1 MWKKAFLLGALG
13 FALGVAIGVILTSA
27 DPGDN
32 LRAAFPYILVCGIP
46 GCIAMGSSVI
56 YDIEEWSLV
65 RASVTHF
72 LITFISYYAIAL
84 PLGWFRFGSSLFW
97 IITAAMLAGY
107 AVIWI
112 IMHCS
117 YKRQIRRMNDELRKM
132 KSSRDPE

>member
-1 MWKKAFLLGALG
+1 MWKKAVLLGALG

-72 LITFISYYAIAL
+72 VTMGAPQSPSLSAISRLVMCSSSASLTA
-84 PLGWFRFGSSLFW
+84 SSL
-97 IITAAMLAGY
+97 T
-107 AVIWI
+107 
-112 IMHCS
+112 S
-117 YKRQIRRMNDELRKM
+117 
-132 KSSRDPE
+132 

>member
-1 MWKKAFLLGALG
+1 MWKKAVLLGALG
-13 FALGVAIGVILTSA
+13 FALGLAIGVILTLTGSA
-27 DPGDN
+27 DD
-32 LRAAFPYILVCGIP
+32 LREAFPYILVCGIP
-46 GCIAMGSSVI
+46 GCIAMGSSVV
-56 YDIEEWSLV
+56 YEIEKWSLI
-65 RASVTHF
+65 RATVTHF
-72 LITFISYYAIAL
+72 LITFICYYAIAL
-84 PLGWFRFGSSLFW
+84 PLGWFRFGDSMFW